1 MTTHSEQLDHGQ
13 NGQPEQPEQSFAQN
27 ILEWGKAIM
36 IALVVVLVF
45 RWLLFTPTIVSGISM
60 EPSFYHNERIIVNKL
75 IYRFAEPKRGEVVV
89 FHAFEDAD
97 YIKRVIAVG
106 GDKVRVDGDDVYVN
120 EQIIE
125 EPYLKEQLE
134 RAHQNG
140 LLYNVSLNFNGND
153 GTSSVLV
160 PEGTVF
166 VLGDNRPRSK
176 DSRSA
181 EVGFVNV
188 NEITG
193 RADAIFWPVDR
204 LQLIKHPKDVDS
216 K

>member
-1 MTTHSEQLDHGQ
+1 MTTHTEQSDHGQ
-13 NGQPEQPEQSFAQN
+13 PDHGQPDQSFAKSL
-27 ILEWGKAIM
+27 LEWGKAFV
-36 IALVVVLVF
+36 IALIIVFLF
-45 RWLLFTPTIVSGISM
+45 RWLFFTSTIVSGISM
-60 EPSFYHNERIIVNKL
+60 EPSFFHNERIIVNKI
-75 IYRFAEPKRGEVVV
+75 IYRVSEPKRGEVVV
-89 FHAFEDAD
+89 FHALEDAD

-120 EQIIE
+120 EQIID

-134 RAHQNG
+134 RAQLSG
-140 LLYNVSLNFNGND
+140 LLYNVSLNFHSDD

-181 EVGFVNV
+181 DVGFVNV
-188 NEITG
+188 NEIVG
-193 RADAIFWPVDR
+193 RADAIFWPFDR
-204 LQLIKHPKDVDS
+204 IQIIKHPKGES
-216 K
+216 YK